1 MKNMSKS
8 DFITFIG
15 IPVIIIEL
23 LTLIGIHTIRAQAQP
38 IDITEAPPV
47 METETQIINE
57 VETAAVP
64 AFLLE
69 LDEETTAAA
78 PETEAETEV
87 ETLYEKPAETYLG
100 VFKTTAYCGC
110 SVCCGR
116 NAKKGADGE
125 WLAITRTGVR
135 AQPNHTISVDP
146 KVIPLGSKV
155 RIGDTVYT
163 AEDTGDSWIQGN
175 HIDIYMKSHDTAKL
189 YGVQSADVWLI
200 NE

>member
-38 IDITEAPPV
+38 IDITEPPIV
-47 METETQIINE
+47 AETETRIINE

-64 AFLLE
+64 EFLLE
-69 LDEETTAAA
+69 LEAETTVA
-78 PETEAETEV
+78 PETKP

-110 SVCCGR
+110 SICCGK

-135 AQPNHTISVDP
+135 AQKNHTISVDP

-155 RIGDTVYT
+155 RIGDTIYT
-163 AEDTGDSWIQGN
+163 AEDTGGKWVQGN
-175 HIDIYMKSHDTAKL
+175 HIDIYMGDHDVAKL
-189 YGVQSADVWLI
+189 YGVQHHDVWFI

>member
-15 IPVIIIEL
+15 VPVIIIEI

-47 METETQIINE
+47 METETLVINE

-64 AFLLE
+64 AFFLE
-69 LDEETTAAA
+69 LEAETTAA
-78 PETEAETEV
+78 PETEAETEA

-135 AQPNHTISVDP
+135 AQKNHTISVDP

-155 RIGDTVYT
+155 RIGDTIYT
-163 AEDTGDSWIQGN
+163 AEDTGGKWVQGQ
-175 HIDIYMKSHDTAKL
+175 HIDIYMGDHDVAKL
-189 YGVQSADVWLI
+189 YGVQHHDVWLI

>member
-64 AFLLE
+64 EFLLE
-69 LDEETTAAA
+69 LEAETTAA
-78 PETEAETEV
+78 PETEAETEA

-110 SVCCGR
+110 RVCCGK
-116 NAKKGADGE
+116 NAKMGADGE

-135 AQPNHTISVDP
+135 AQKNHTISVDP
-146 KVIPLGSKV
+146 DVIPLGSKV
-155 RIGDTVYT
+155 RIGDTIYT
-163 AEDTGDSWIQGN
+163 AEDTGGRWIQGN
-175 HIDIYMKSHDTAKL
+175 HIDIYMGDHDVAKL

-200 NE
+200 NQ

>member
-38 IDITEAPPV
+38 IDITEPPIV
-47 METETQIINE
+47 AETETRIINE

-64 AFLLE
+64 EFLLE
-69 LDEETTAAA
+69 LEAETTVA
-78 PETEAETEV
+78 PETKP

-110 SVCCGR
+110 SICCGK

-135 AQPNHTISVDP
+135 AQKNHTISVDP

-155 RIGDTVYT
+155 RIGDTIYT
-163 AEDTGDSWIQGN
+163 AEDTGGKWVQGN
-175 HIDIYMKSHDTAKL
+175 HIDIYMGDHDVAKL
-189 YGVQSADVWLI
+189 YGVQHHDVWLI